1 MSRTW
6 ILTWNSRMLRILT
19 VTVHPILHPRGGG
32 GPYAMCGCLQDTV
45 ATTSRTSPFLT
56 VKETLRASSAGYR
69 ARRGRES
76 ELLGTGAEPS
86 AEQVGSVTVPA
97 SDLNRA
103 PYSTKTLKLRWALVT
118 PTEQQVVHD
127 MTFGSADGS
136 RLLSIVNPDSKIL
149 KPIALRATGQV
160 DNQTPL

>member
-1 MSRTW
+1 
-6 ILTWNSRMLRILT
+6 MLRILT

-32 GPYAMCGCLQDTV
+32 GAYAMCGCLQDTV

-86 AEQVGSVTVPA
+86 AEQVVGHGA
-97 SDLNRA
+97 S
-103 PYSTKTLKLRWALVT
+103 
-118 PTEQQVVHD
+118 
-127 MTFGSADGS
+127 FGS
-136 RLLSIVNPDSKIL
+136 
-149 KPIALRATGQV
+149 
-160 DNQTPL
+160 